1 MKIYTPETH
10 EIVEEDWER
19 PSIFLAGT
27 IDMGNSIDWQT
38 ETSKRLAD
46 RDVNV
51 FNPRRDGWDSSWV
64 QREDND
70 QFRSQVEWELRHL
83 RRADVVFVNILPDSK
98 SPITLLELG
107 LFIHKCV
114 IVCPDEFY
122 RSGNIHVTAKFF
134 DAPYFKTY
142 EEGFGYLN
150 RLFER
155 RV

>member
-38 ETSKRLAD
+38 ETIKRLAD

-64 QREDND
+64 QREDNE
-70 QFRSQVEWELRHL
+70 QFRSQVEGSS
-83 RRADVVFVNILPDSK
+83 VIFVNVSEIESIYQLGVK
-98 SPITLLELG
+98 KRLRWVEL
-107 LFIHKCV
+107 
-114 IVCPDEFY
+114 
-122 RSGNIHVTAKFF
+122 
-134 DAPYFKTY
+134 
-142 EEGFGYLN
+142 
-150 RLFER
+150 
-155 RV
+155 